1 MFHDISFF
9 LVSMYHSEITH
20 GLIVNSICSQLKTLF
35 FRLNHHF
42 SKLHQGF
49 PATRHYF
56 PALRASSRLPS
67 LTQCGSP
74 GAGIKAWVK
83 HWNPAPDIR
92 YCMYVYILYYIYYI
106 ILYIVYIYI
115 LHILHIIYIFILY
128 YILLYIIIY
137 CSTLLF
143 TVFPLYLSVVPSW
156 FHIWKTHPLSLK
168 KTCSTN
174 IEYAMGCLNFC
185 LLIYVDLCWFILIYV
200 DLSWFMLIYVDLCWF
215 MLIYV
220 DLCWFIL
227 IYVDLCWF
235 MLIYVDLCWF
245 MLIYVD
251 LSWFILIYLDLSW
264 FMLIYVDLCWFMLPH
279 PTIATITRNFK
290 PDLI

>member
-92 YCMYVYILYYIYYI
+92 YCMYVYIYILYYIYYI
-106 ILYIVYIYI
+106 ILYIVCIYI
-115 LHILHIIYIFILY
+115 LHILHIIYI
-128 YILLYIIIY
+128 YILLHIIIY
-137 CSTLLF
+137 N
-143 TVFPLYLSVVPSW
+143 Y
-156 FHIWKTHPLSLK
+156 
-168 KTCSTN
+168 
-174 IEYAMGCLNFC
+174 
-185 LLIYVDLCWFILIYV
+185 IL
-200 DLSWFMLIYVDLCWF
+200 
-215 MLIYV
+215 
-220 DLCWFIL
+220 
-227 IYVDLCWF
+227 
-235 MLIYVDLCWF
+235 
-245 MLIYVD
+245 
-251 LSWFILIYLDLSW
+251 
-264 FMLIYVDLCWFMLPH
+264 
-279 PTIATITRNFK
+279 
-290 PDLI
+290 